1 MSRNVVLSFPVE
13 LIYQSL
19 NNIFEFNNN
28 FKEVVVLSLYVS
40 VFATL
45 ISSIVSIYLASY
57 MAIKN
62 FSGKS
67 IITLT
72 FNSLMSLPPVVVGL
86 ILYIIFSSS
95 GVLGFMDLL
104 YSPHIM
110 IIAQFIIIT
119 PIIISLSLKSLNDR
133 YSLLSEYLNSLNTS
147 GNKIRRTI
155 IFESR
160 YDLLIIIITGL
171 SRALSEVGAVII
183 VGGNIDNLTRVM
195 TTSIVLETSRGELSL
210 ALSLGISLIFI
221 AVIMNL
227 LILYIKN
234 KLL

>member
-1 MSRNVVLSFPVE
+1 ME
-13 LIYQSL
+13 LILQSFS
-19 NNIFEFNNN
+19 NIFELNNS

-40 VFATL
+40 VIATT
-45 ISSIVSIYLASY
+45 ISSVISVYLASY
-57 MAIKN
+57 MAIKD
-62 FSGKS
+62 FLGKNL
-67 IITLT
+67 ITLIL
-72 FNSLMSLPPVVVGL
+72 NSFMSLPPVVVGL

-104 YSPHIM
+104 YSPTIM

-133 YSLLSEYLNSLNTS
+133 YILLGDYLSSLKASR
-147 GNKIRRTI
+147 NKIRRTI

-183 VGGNIDNLTRVM
+183 VGGNIDNITRVM

-221 AVIMNL
+221 AVIVNL
-227 LILYIKN
+227 LILYFKN

>member
-1 MSRNVVLSFPVE
+1 VE
-13 LIYQSL
+13 LILQSFT
-19 NNIFEFNNN
+19 NIFELNNS
-28 FKEVVVLSLYVS
+28 FKEVVLLSLYVS
-40 VFATL
+40 VLATI
-45 ISSIVSIYLASY
+45 ISSVISIYLSSY
-57 MAIKN
+57 MAIENFLGKN
-62 FSGKS
+62 
-67 IITLT
+67 ILTLI

-86 ILYIIFSSS
+86 VLYIIFSSS

-104 YSPHIM
+104 YSPQIM

-133 YSLLSEYLNSLNTS
+133 YNLLDDYLVSLNTS
-147 GNKIRRTI
+147 KNKIRRTI
-155 IFESR
+155 IYESR
-160 YDLLIIIITGL
+160 YDLLIIVITGL

>member
-1 MSRNVVLSFPVE
+1 ME
-13 LIYQSL
+13 LILQSL
-19 NNIFEFNNN
+19 DNILDLNNS
-28 FKEVVVLSLYVS
+28 FKEVVLLSLYVS
-40 VFATL
+40 VLATI
-45 ISSIVSIYLASY
+45 ISSIISIYLSSY
-57 MAIKN
+57 MAIEN
-62 FSGKS
+62 FSGKNT
-67 IITLT
+67 ITLI

-104 YSPHIM
+104 YSPQIM

-133 YSLLSEYLNSLNTS
+133 YNLLDDYLFSLNAS
-147 GNKIRRTI
+147 KNKIRRTI
-155 IFESR
+155 IYESR
-160 YDLLIIIITGL
+160 YDLLIIVITGL

-227 LILYIKN
+227 LIIFIKN

>member
-1 MSRNVVLSFPVE
+1 ME
-13 LIYQSL
+13 LILQSFS
-19 NNIFEFNNN
+19 NIFELNNS
-28 FKEVVVLSLYVS
+28 FKEVVFLSLYVS
-40 VFATL
+40 VLATL
-45 ISSIVSIYLASY
+45 ISSIVSIYLSSY
-57 MAIKN
+57 MTIKN
-62 FSGKS
+62 FLGKN
-67 IITLT
+67 IINLI

-104 YSPHIM
+104 YSPNIM

-119 PIIISLSLKSLNDR
+119 PIIISLSLKSLADR
-133 YSLLSEYLNSLNTS
+133 YNLLNDYLTSLNAS
-147 GNKIRRTI
+147 ENKIRRTI
-155 IFESR
+155 VFESR
-160 YDLLIIIITGL
+160 YDLLIIVITGM

-183 VGGNIDNLTRVM
+183 VGGNIDNITRVM

-221 AVIMNL
+221 AIMMNL

-234 KLL
+234 RLL

>member
-1 MSRNVVLSFPVE
+1 ME
-13 LIYQSL
+13 LILQSFT
-19 NNIFEFNNN
+19 NIFELNNS
-28 FKEVVVLSLYVS
+28 FKEVVLLSLYVS
-40 VFATL
+40 VLATI
-45 ISSIVSIYLASY
+45 ISSVISIYLSSY
-57 MAIKN
+57 MAIENFLGKN
-62 FSGKS
+62 
-67 IITLT
+67 ILTLI

-86 ILYIIFSSS
+86 VLYIIFSSS

-104 YSPHIM
+104 YSPQIM

-133 YSLLSEYLNSLNTS
+133 YNLLDDYLVSLNTS
-147 GNKIRRTI
+147 KNKIRRTI
-155 IFESR
+155 IYESR
-160 YDLLIIIITGL
+160 YDLLIIVITGL

>member
-1 MSRNVVLSFPVE
+1 ME
-13 LIYQSL
+13 LILQSFT
-19 NNIFEFNNN
+19 NIFELNNS
-28 FKEVVVLSLYVS
+28 FKEVVFLSLYVS
-40 VFATL
+40 VVATL
-45 ISSIVSIYLASY
+45 ISSIIAIYLASY
-57 MAIKN
+57 MAIRKFFGKN
-62 FSGKS
+62 T
-67 IITLT
+67 ITLI

-104 YSPHIM
+104 YSPNIM

-119 PIIISLSLKSLNDR
+119 PIIISLSLKSLGDR
-133 YSLLSEYLNSLNTS
+133 YNVLNDYLISLNAS
-147 GNKIRRTI
+147 KNKIRRTI

-160 YDLLIIIITGL
+160 YDLLIIVITGM

-183 VGGNIDNLTRVM
+183 VGGNIDNITRVM

-221 AVIMNL
+221 AIIMNL
-227 LILYIKN
+227 LISYIKN
-234 KLL
+234 RLL

>member
-1 MSRNVVLSFPVE
+1 ME
-13 LIYQSL
+13 LILQSL
-19 NNIFEFNNN
+19 ANIFELNNS
-28 FKEVVVLSLYVS
+28 FKDVVILSLYVS
-40 VFATL
+40 VIATI
-45 ISSIVSIYLASY
+45 ISSVISIYLTSY

-62 FSGKS
+62 FFGKDA
-67 IITLT
+67 ITLI

-86 ILYIIFSSS
+86 ILYIAFSSS

-110 IIAQFIIIT
+110 IIAQFIIVT
-119 PIIISLSLKSLNDR
+119 PIIISLSLKCLNDR
-133 YSLLSEYLNSLNTS
+133 YSLLSDYLFSLNAS
-147 GNKIRRTI
+147 ENKIRRTLVY
-155 IFESR
+155 ESR
-160 YDLLIIIITGL
+160 YDLLIIVITGM

-210 ALSLGISLIFI
+210 ALSLGISLIVI
-221 AVIMNL
+221 AITINL
-227 LILYIKN
+227 IISYIKN